1 MADITI
7 IQAGSWEDVIF
18 LHQLLSERDLIRSG
32 LVAHCEDLVLW
43 ADVIFRMAV
52 AVQAP
57 AHIKRVCFRCQRHFI
72 HATVTG
78 FASHTLGDVDAVVEV
93 DIIWQVVHTIPL
105 ERLAGLETFPDRFE
119 HWSVV
124 PDLAVAGH
132 AGFSGGEVGERR
144 FLNRDMAIA
153 AIEA

>member
-18 LHQLLSERDLIRSG
+18 LHQLLSKRDLIRSG
-32 LVAHCEDLVLW
+32 LIAHCEDLVLW

-132 AGFSGGEVGERR
+132 AGFCGWEVGERR